1 MLYAGYIVRYIGGYY
16 VVTSSSYYDD
26 FTIEVMTTSEDGYV
40 KWWDLRNLQQPTL
53 QWRLQDINKQEGQVL
68 RVIPHI

>member
-1 MLYAGYIVRYIGGYY
+1 MVHSYIFSYIGAWWLV
-16 VVTSSSYYDD
+16 VVTTYDD
-26 FTIEVMTTSEDGYV
+26 LTIEVMTTSEDGFV

-68 RVIPHI
+68 RVIRHI